1 MTAASHLDK
10 WHIFFTKAKFK
21 AKKQIIEPKKRENV
35 ESSAHTP
42 YFPSYEPCGYFI
54 ANNPKTNPIQKKQT
68 SKTSVKSLNL
78 LKKCA
83 KIHAKFKNL
92 QTPFKSKNHFVFE
105 TKISKI

>member
-1 MTAASHLDK
+1 M
-10 WHIFFTKAKFK
+10 
-21 AKKQIIEPKKRENV
+21 

-42 YFPSYEPCGYFI
+42 YFPSYEPGGYFI
-54 ANNPKTNPIQKKQT
+54 ANNPKTNPTQKKQ
-68 SKTSVKSLNL
+68 TSVKSLNL